1 MSDDDE
7 YYENGGND
15 YEGGSDNDDDKDEN
29 ENDDEP
35 LVGDEDENAPPE
47 EEQKFVASAK
57 QFELAGGGIRSD
69 VNLKSVKNPHER
81 FRIIVAGVA
90 NRINDVM
97 TKKPFSRDDF
107 TRMTDKV
114 AVTPF
119 IQYKNPSAFVLGY
132 YATRGGRENMTPA
145 LFQRALAM
153 LDVINEAKEIA
164 SPPDII
170 RYATFW
176 REVLK

>member
-1 MSDDDE
+1 MSDDE
-7 YYENGGND
+7 YYEDGDDEYKGD
-15 YEGGSDNDDDKDEN
+15 DDDKE
-29 ENDDEP
+29 EPEYGDDQEY
-35 LVGDEDENAPPE
+35 VGDEPE
-47 EEQKFVASAK
+47 EQVEEQQFVAGIK

-81 FRIIVAGVA
+81 FRIIIAGVA
-90 NRINDVM
+90 NRINDLVRE
-97 TKKPFSRDDF
+97 KPFSRDDF
-107 TRMTDKV
+107 TKMSDKV
-114 AVTPF
+114 SNTPF

-132 YATRGGRENMTPA
+132 YATKGGKQDITQERLA
-145 LFQRALAM
+145 KAVAM
-153 LDVINEAKEIA
+153 LDIVNQTKDIV

>member
-1 MSDDDE
+1 MNDDDE
-7 YYENGGND
+7 YYEDGGDD
-15 YEGGSDNDDDKDEN
+15 YEGGDDDEDKDEN
-29 ENDDEP
+29 EGDEEE
-35 LVGDEDENAPPE
+35 LVGDEEEEAPAE

-69 VNLKSVKNPHER
+69 VNLKSVKNPQER

-97 TKKPFSRDDF
+97 KEKPFSRDDF

-145 LFQRALAM
+145 LFQKVLAM
-153 LDVINEAKEIA
+153 LNVINETKEIA

>member
-7 YYENGGND
+7 YYEDGGD
-15 YEGGSDNDDDKDEN
+15 YYEGGDDDDKDE
-29 ENDDEP
+29 DKDEEQE
-35 LVGDEDENAPPE
+35 LVGEEEEEAPVED
-47 EEQKFVASAK
+47 EQKFVAGAK

-90 NRINDVM
+90 NRINDVI
-97 TKKPFSRDDF
+97 KEKPFSRDDF
-107 TRMTDKV
+107 TRMIDKV

-145 LFQRALAM
+145 LFEKALVM
-153 LDVINEAKEIA
+153 LDVVNETKEIA

>member
-7 YYENGGND
+7 YYEDAGDD
-15 YEGGSDNDDDKDEN
+15 YEGGDDDDKDEG
-29 ENDDEP
+29 EDDEQE
-35 LVGDEDENAPPE
+35 LVGDEEEDVPIE

-69 VNLKSVKNPHER
+69 VNLKSVKNPQER

-97 TKKPFSRDDF
+97 KEKPFSRDDF
-107 TRMTDKV
+107 TRMVDKV

-132 YATRGGRENMTPA
+132 YATRGGRENMTAA
-145 LFQRALAM
+145 LFQKALAM
-153 LDVINEAKEIA
+153 LDVVNESKEIA